1 MTAPDTTDG
10 DREAKETDEEQSEER
25 PHASRAGEDRRPD
38 GGELDAGQAT
48 ESDDATDQDGLSW
61 SAVRRNLLLAGI
73 VVLGLLATWATFQV
87 YASASQAIG
96 IWLSDAYVPI
106 FQAIFNVV
114 VVLVALAGILALV
127 RELS

>member
-10 DREAKETDEEQSEER
+10 DREAHDSEEQQPGER
-25 PHASRAGEDRRPD
+25 PSEDAAGDDHRPD
-38 GGELDAGQAT
+38 GGDLATGQAT
-48 ESDDATDQDGLSW
+48 EPDDAPDKDGLSW

-106 FQAIFNVV
+106 FQAVFNVV